1 MQSLAIFEQLEDEH
15 GRAVLLHRLG
25 ISAMLLRGDL
35 ERARELV
42 EISHAIHWRTR

>member
-25 ISAMLLRGDL
+25 ISAMLRGDL
-35 ERARELV
+35 EQRA
-42 EISHAIHWRTR
+42 